1 MSKVTYNAD
10 QVQSVFDANPSE
22 DSIIVTS
29 CGNVFHTRHEL
40 FAKNHCREAK
50 SEYEILT
57 REQFNSAKKG
67 GKSKTNETPDLIS
80 TDWKELKFKEIV
92 EFAKSQGFEPTTT
105 TNKGKPA
112 LIEEVEAFIATME
125 PNAPVAD
132 ETTEDEEDYSP
143 VGLEDLDSK
152 TAAN

>member
-1 MSKVTYNAD
+1 MSKITYNAD

-29 CGNVFHTRHEL
+29 CGNVFHVFHEG

-57 REQFNSAKKG
+57 REQFNVAKTG
-67 GKSKTNETPDLIS
+67 GKLKKTATTDLNI

-92 EFAKSQGFEPTTT
+92 QFAKSKGLEAKTKV
-105 TNKGKPA
+105 NKGTVA
-112 LIEEVEAFIATME
+112 LIEEVEAYLLTLE
-125 PNAPVAD
+125 PIAPVVE
-132 ETTEDEEDYSP
+132 ETTDDEEDYSP
-143 VGLEDLDSK
+143 VGLENLDSK